1 MSLPLFLLISTT
13 SNMIVLPI
21 NFMNELLNISLDG
34 DSNAPLRSQTKSL
47 E

>member
-1 MSLPLFLLISTT
+1 MSLPLFLLIST

-21 NFMNELLNISLDG
+21 DFMNEVLNISLDG
-34 DSNAPLRSQTKSL
+34 ASNAPLRSQTKSS